1 VKHEREAIVEIKTAA
16 GLLACRVE
24 TKKSCLELR
33 IRNLGQSTIKLP
45 ITHRGEFSFVHAA
58 FFAFEGQRSDGQWEN
73 FMLTGDTYDAPREF
87 LTLES
92 GQEGTTRVPNPLDYD
107 AFAGRHSNY
116 RVELTLQSGQRVYSG
131 PLELGPSQ

>member
-1 VKHEREAIVEIKTAA
+1 
-16 GLLACRVE
+16 
-24 TKKSCLELR
+24 
-33 IRNLGQSTIKLP
+33 
-45 ITHRGEFSFVHAA
+45 
-58 FFAFEGQRSDGQWEN
+58 
-73 FMLTGDTYDAPREF
+73 MLTGDTYDAPREF